1 MRSCRDDGATTAPL
15 HCPPVAGNSTGFC
28 GPRKRVAL
36 ALPPLRTERAPN
48 PQRVVQGATLL
59 AGVSLVLV
67 IVNIVLA
74 SLNQTMQENVNRR
87 QQVLVQAAQLSS
99 VATILQRAMVTQAE
113 QGDEKIQAVLKRAD
127 ITFKAPASASSPT
140 PAAPASKP

>member
-1 MRSCRDDGATTAPL
+1 M
-15 HCPPVAGNSTGFC
+15 
-28 GPRKRVAL
+28 
-36 ALPPLRTERAPN
+36 ALPPLRSERAPN

-74 SLNQTMQENVNRR
+74 SLNQGMQENVNRR
-87 QQVLVQAAQLSS
+87 QQVLVQAAQLSG
-99 VATILQRAMVTQAE
+99 VATILQRSMVAQAE

-127 ITFKAPASASSPT
+127 ISFTAPAPASSPAPTASPAPASAS
-140 PAAPASKP
+140 KP

>member
-1 MRSCRDDGATTAPL
+1 M
-15 HCPPVAGNSTGFC
+15 
-28 GPRKRVAL
+28 
-36 ALPPLRTERAPN
+36 
-48 PQRVVQGATLL
+48 VQGATLL